1 MSGPLAGLRVL
12 DLTRVLAGPWCT
24 QILGDLGADVIKI
37 ERPGVGDDT
46 RQWGPPWFVRPS
58 AGEFGESSYFLC
70 TNRSKRSVTVDLA
83 REEGQELIRRL
94 ASQSDILV
102 ENFKTGD
109 LPRKGLGYAQL
120 RELNPRLI
128 YCSIT
133 GFGATGPQAGQAGY
147 DYLVQ
152 AQGGLM
158 SLTGWP
164 DGSPGAGPMRSGLAV
179 SDLTTGMNAAIAILA
194 ALNHRTQSGQGQ
206 WIDLALL
213 DVQVSWLA
221 NQAQGYFA
229 TGVAPGRTGAQH
241 PSLVPYQPFD
251 AKDGLL
257 IIAVGNDSQFQRLC
271 AVLGCEALA
280 QDPKF
285 ASNNERVMNRE
296 LLIPMLAT
304 RIAALAAAELQARLR
319 AVGVPCGPVQSL
331 DQVFTDP
338 QVLARHMIVETPHR
352 RLGSLKSVANPAKYS
367 ATPPS
372 YDRAPPMLGQDT
384 STVLGELL
392 GLSDDAITALRE
404 RGVI

>member
-1 MSGPLAGLRVL
+1 MSGPLTGLRVL

-37 ERPGVGDDT
+37 ERPRVGDDT
-46 RQWGPPWFVRPS
+46 RHWGPPWFLRPS
-58 AGEFGESSYFLC
+58 DGELGESSYFLSA
-70 TNRSKRSVTVDLA
+70 NRSKRSVTVDLA
-83 REEGQELIRRL
+83 NDEGRDLIRQL
-94 ASQSDILV
+94 AAQSDVLV

-109 LPRKGLGYAQL
+109 LARKGLGYETL
-120 RELNPRLI
+120 RALNPRLI

-158 SLTGWP
+158 SLTGWA
-164 DGSPGAGPMRSGLAV
+164 DGTPGAGPMRSGLAV

-194 ALNHRTQSGQGQ
+194 ALHHRSHSGEGQ

-229 TGVAPGRTGAQH
+229 TGVAPARTGDQH
-241 PSLVPYQPFD
+241 PSLVPYQPFH

-257 IIAVGNDSQFQRLC
+257 IVAVGNDGQFQRFC
-271 AVLGCEALA
+271 AVLGREQWA
-280 QDPKF
+280 QEPQF
-285 ASNNERVMNRE
+285 ATNYARVTNRE
-296 LLIPMLAT
+296 RLIPMLAARVAT
-304 RIAALAAAELQARLR
+304 FAAADLQERLR

-331 DQVFTDP
+331 DQVFADP
-338 QVLARHMIVETPHR
+338 QVLARHMVVETPHR
-352 RLGSLKSVANPAKYS
+352 RLGRIKTVANPAKYS

-372 YDRAPPMLGQDT
+372 YEKGPPTLGEDT
-384 STVLGELL
+384 ATVLSERL
-392 GLSDDAITALRE
+392 GLTPEAIERLRR

>member
-37 ERPGVGDDT
+37 ERPRVGDDT
-46 RQWGPPWFVRPS
+46 RHWGPPWFIRPS
-58 AGEFGESSYFLC
+58 GEELGESSYFMC

-83 REEGQELIRRL
+83 REEGQALIRKL
-94 ASQSDILV
+94 AAQSDILI

-109 LPRKGLGYAQL
+109 LARKGLGYEQL
-120 RELNPRLI
+120 RGVNPGLI

-164 DGSPGAGPMRSGLAV
+164 DGAPGAGPMRSGLAV

-194 ALNHRTQSGQGQ
+194 ALHHRTRCGEGQ

-229 TGVAPGRTGAQH
+229 TGIAPARTGDQH
-241 PSLVPYQPFD
+241 PSLVPYQPFN

-257 IIAVGNDSQFQRLC
+257 IVAVGNDGQFQRLC
-271 AVLGCEALA
+271 AVIGCEQLGH
-280 QDPKF
+280 DPRF
-285 ASNNERVMNRE
+285 ASNHGRVVNRE
-296 LLIPMLAT
+296 QLIPMLAA
-304 RIAALAAAELQARLR
+304 RIATVPAAELQERLR

-331 DQVFTDP
+331 DQVFADP
-338 QVLARHMIVETPHR
+338 QVLARHMVVETPHR
-352 RLGSLKSVANPAKYS
+352 RLRRVKTVANPAKYS

-372 YDRAPPMLGQDT
+372 YERGPPTLGQDT
-384 STVLGELL
+384 EAVLSEVL
-392 GLSDDAITALRE
+392 GLSAEAIGALRE
-404 RGVI
+404 RGIV

>member
-24 QILGDLGADVIKI
+24 QILGDLGAEVIKI

-46 RQWGPPWFVRPS
+46 RHWGPPWFLRPS
-58 AGEFGESSYFLC
+58 DTELGEASYFLS

-83 REEGQELIRRL
+83 RAEGQELIRQL
-94 ASQSDILV
+94 AAQSDILV

-109 LPRKGLGYAQL
+109 LARKGLGYEQL
-120 RELNPRLI
+120 RTLNAGLI

-164 DGSPGAGPMRSGLAV
+164 DGAPGAGPMRSGLAV

-194 ALNHRTQSGQGQ
+194 ALHHRTHSGEGQ

-229 TGVAPGRTGAQH
+229 TGIAPARTGDQH
-241 PSLVPYQPFD
+241 PSLVPYQPFN

-257 IIAVGNDSQFQRLC
+257 IVAVGNDGQFQRLC
-271 AVLGCEALA
+271 AVLDREPWAH
-280 QDPKF
+280 DPKF
-285 ASNNERVMNRE
+285 ATNNNRVVNRE
-296 LLIPMLAT
+296 QLIPMLAA
-304 RIAALAAAELQARLR
+304 RIATFPAAQLQQRLR
-319 AVGVPCGPVQSL
+319 DVGVPCGPVQSL
-331 DQVFTDP
+331 DQVFADP
-338 QVLARHMIVETPHR
+338 QVLARHMLVEMPHR
-352 RLGSLKSVANPAKYS
+352 RLGRIKTVANPAKYS
-367 ATPPS
+367 ATPPT
-372 YDRAPPMLGQDT
+372 YEKGPPTLGEDT
-384 STVLGELL
+384 ATVLSERL
-392 GLSDDAITALRE
+392 GLTAEAIEGLRR

>member
-1 MSGPLAGLRVL
+1 MSGPLTGLRVL

-24 QILGDLGADVIKI
+24 QILGDLGADIIKI
-37 ERPGVGDDT
+37 ERPRVGDDT
-46 RQWGPPWFVRPS
+46 RHWGPPWFLRPS
-58 AGEFGESSYFLC
+58 DGELGESSYFLSA
-70 TNRSKRSVTVDLA
+70 NRSKHSVTVDLA
-83 REEGQELIRRL
+83 NDEGRDLIRQL
-94 ASQSDILV
+94 AAQSDVLV

-109 LPRKGLGYAQL
+109 LARKGLGHEQL
-120 RELNPRLI
+120 RALNPRLI

-158 SLTGWP
+158 SLTGWA
-164 DGSPGAGPMRSGLAV
+164 DGAPGAGPMRSGMAV

-194 ALNHRTQSGQGQ
+194 ALHHRTHSGEGQ

-229 TGVAPGRTGAQH
+229 TGVAPARTGDQH
-241 PSLVPYQPFD
+241 PSLVPYQPFH

-257 IIAVGNDSQFQRLC
+257 IVAVGNDGQFQRFC
-271 AVLGCEALA
+271 AVLGREQWA
-280 QDPKF
+280 QEPQF
-285 ASNNERVMNRE
+285 ATNYARVTNRE
-296 LLIPMLAT
+296 QLIPMLAARVAT
-304 RIAALAAAELQARLR
+304 FSAADLQERLR

-331 DQVFTDP
+331 DQVFADR

-352 RLGSLKSVANPAKYS
+352 RLGHIKTVANPAKYS

-372 YDRAPPMLGQDT
+372 YEKGPPTLGEDT
-384 STVLGELL
+384 ATVLSERL
-392 GLSDDAITALRE
+392 GLSPEAIEGLRR

>member
-1 MSGPLAGLRVL
+1 LSGPLTGLRVL

-24 QILGDLGADVIKI
+24 QILGDLGADIIKI
-37 ERPGVGDDT
+37 ERPRVGDDT
-46 RQWGPPWFVRPS
+46 RHWGPPWFLRPS
-58 AGEFGESSYFLC
+58 DGELGESSYFLSA
-70 TNRSKRSVTVDLA
+70 NRSKHSVTVDLA
-83 REEGQELIRRL
+83 NDEGRDLIRQL
-94 ASQSDILV
+94 AAQSDVLV

-109 LPRKGLGYAQL
+109 LARKGLGYEQL
-120 RELNPRLI
+120 RASNPRLI

-158 SLTGWP
+158 SLTGWA
-164 DGSPGAGPMRSGLAV
+164 DGAPGAGPMRSGMAV

-194 ALNHRTQSGQGQ
+194 ALHHRTHSGEGQ

-229 TGVAPGRTGAQH
+229 TGVAPARTGDQH
-241 PSLVPYQPFD
+241 PSLVPYQPFH

-257 IIAVGNDSQFQRLC
+257 IVAVGNDGQFQRFC
-271 AVLGCEALA
+271 AVLEREQWA
-280 QDPKF
+280 QEPQF
-285 ASNNERVMNRE
+285 ATNYARVTNRE
-296 LLIPMLAT
+296 QLIPMLAARVAT
-304 RIAALAAAELQARLR
+304 FGAADLQERLR

-331 DQVFTDP
+331 DQVFADP

-352 RLGSLKSVANPAKYS
+352 RLGHIKTVANPAKYS
-367 ATPPS
+367 ATPLS
-372 YDRAPPMLGQDT
+372 YEKGPPTLGEDT
-384 STVLGELL
+384 ATVLSERL
-392 GLSDDAITALRE
+392 GLSPEAIEGLRR

>member
-1 MSGPLAGLRVL
+1 MSGPLAGVRVL

-24 QILGDLGADVIKI
+24 QILGDLGAEVIKI
-37 ERPGVGDDT
+37 ERPRVGDDT
-46 RQWGPPWFVRPS
+46 RHWGPPWFLPPS
-58 AGEFGESSYFLC
+58 ATELGESSYFMS

-83 REEGQELIRRL
+83 HAEGQELIRKL
-94 ASQSDILV
+94 AAQSDILV

-109 LPRKGLGYAQL
+109 LARKGLGYPQL
-120 RELNPRLI
+120 RPLNAGLI

-147 DYLVQ
+147 EYLAQ

-164 DGSPGAGPMRSGLAV
+164 DGAPGAGPMRSGLAV

-194 ALNHRTQSGQGQ
+194 ALHHRTRSGEGQ

-229 TGVAPGRTGAQH
+229 TGVAPARTGDQH
-241 PSLVPYQPFD
+241 PSLVPYQPFH

-257 IIAVGNDSQFQRLC
+257 IVAVGNDGQFQSFC
-271 AVLGCEALA
+271 AVLGCEQWAR
-280 QDPKF
+280 DPKF
-285 ASNNERVMNRE
+285 ATNNGRVVNRE
-296 LLIPMLAT
+296 QLIPMLAARVAT
-304 RIAALAAAELQARLR
+304 FPAAQLQERLR
-319 AVGVPCGPVQSL
+319 EVGVPCGPVQSL
-331 DQVFTDP
+331 DQVFADP
-338 QVLARHMIVETPHR
+338 QVLARQMLVEMPHR
-352 RLGSLKSVANPAKYS
+352 RLGRVKTVANPAKYS

-372 YDRAPPMLGQDT
+372 YDKGPPTLGEDT
-384 STVLGELL
+384 ARVLGERLEL
-392 GLSDDAITALRE
+392 SEEAIEGLRQ

>member
-1 MSGPLAGLRVL
+1 MSGPLAGVRVL

-37 ERPGVGDDT
+37 ERPRVGDDT
-46 RQWGPPWFVRPS
+46 RHWGPPWFIRPS
-58 AGEFGESSYFLC
+58 ASELGESSYFMS

-83 REEGQELIRRL
+83 RDEGQELIRRL
-94 ASQSDILV
+94 AAQSDILV

-109 LPRKGLGYAQL
+109 LARKGLDYEQL
-120 RELNPRLI
+120 RVLNPRLI

-152 AQGGLM
+152 GQGGLM

-164 DGSPGAGPMRSGLAV
+164 DGCPGAGPMRSGMAV

-194 ALNHRTQSGQGQ
+194 ALHHRTHSGKGQ

-221 NQAQGYFA
+221 NQAEGYFA

-257 IIAVGNDSQFQRLC
+257 IIAVGNDGQFQRLC
-271 AVLGCEALA
+271 AVLGCESLG

-285 ASNNERVMNRE
+285 TSNNDRVVNRE
-296 LLIPMLAT
+296 QLIPMLAA
-304 RIAALAAAELQARLR
+304 RIASFAAPELQQRLR

-331 DQVFTDP
+331 DQVFADP

-352 RLGSLKSVANPAKYS
+352 RLGRVKTVANPAKYS

-372 YDRAPPMLGQDT
+372 YDQGPPTLGQDT
-384 STVLGELL
+384 AAVLSELL
-392 GLSDDAITALRE
+392 GLTDDAIEALRE
-404 RGVI
+404 RGAI